1 MTGQT
6 DYPGLDEALK
16 AIASSQ
22 RREILRL
29 LGEAGGPADDTSCCG
44 PGEVCAC
51 KLAEALGLAAS
62 TISHHMTILREAGL
76 VHGRRG
82 GQWVYYS
89 LDHLALHAVADAI
102 ESFAGAGSPFA
113 GTGKG

>member
-1 MTGQT
+1 MSGQT

-16 AIASSQ
+16 ALASPQ

-29 LGEAGGPADDTSCCG
+29 LGAAGGPAGDTSCCG

-89 LDHLALHAVADAI
+89 IDHDALYAVAGAIASFTEVDARL
-102 ESFAGAGSPFA
+102 AV
-113 GTGKG
+113 TGKR

>member
-1 MTGQT
+1 MNGHT

-16 AIASSQ
+16 ALASPQ

-29 LGEAGGPADDTSCCG
+29 LGEARGPAGDTGCCG

-62 TISHHMTILREAGL
+62 TISHHMAILRGAGL
-76 VHGRRG
+76 VHGRKG

-89 LDHLALHAVADAI
+89 LNQQALHAVADAI
-102 ESFAGAGSPFA
+102 ESFTGAGRPLV
-113 GTGKG
+113 GTRKG